1 MFAGSHCR
9 TARGRCL
16 PIGTALRHEL
26 PLAGTGR
33 RESVRES
40 VRTRKMMSIAVE
52 PYIKVQPERVS
63 TSTSS
68 ATCAQAEQRAKAP
81 ASAPCPRR
89 GARARMDREDLLKGY
104 AILFARLPVK
114 PNRENLSG
122 AFSDKELRVVSLSAC
137 SSNAQ
142 CCTVHSHHLPSEN

>member
-1 MFAGSHCR
+1 
-9 TARGRCL
+9 
-16 PIGTALRHEL
+16 
-26 PLAGTGR
+26 
-33 RESVRES
+33 
-40 VRTRKMMSIAVE
+40 
-52 PYIKVQPERVS
+52 
-63 TSTSS
+63 
-68 ATCAQAEQRAKAP
+68 
-81 ASAPCPRR
+81 
-89 GARARMDREDLLKGY
+89 MDREDLLKGY